1 MSVKVAKAEVADVQV
16 QVRAPATLFPRQQA
30 NLAARLTAPIQRLNV
45 RKGDSVA
52 SGQLLVLLQ
61 NQDLL
66 AQRGEAE
73 AALADAE
80 ASLQKVSAGT
90 LPTDIERAR
99 GQLASA
105 EAALHQAQTLYD
117 RRKQLFQ
124 EGAIPQRDLLASQT
138 EWTQAKS
145 SHEVARRSLELIETQ
160 SRDQDIRMAESRV
173 AQARAKLQWAEA
185 QLQFAE
191 LRSPFAGTITEQFLY
206 PGDMA
211 KPEVPVFTVM
221 DLSVVVARAQVPEAE
236 ASAIRNGQR
245 GLFASA
251 DSGDEAFE
259 GRVTVVNKA
268 VDTSRRTLEVWCEIP
283 NPQHR
288 LRAGVFGNLS
298 ILTANAPK
306 SVVVPLAAV
315 QFVEGTHRGTVM
327 VIDGQRLARKREIET
342 GEVFQGK
349 VQVVQGL
356 HPDETVI
363 IEGGYGLP
371 EGTAVRTEG
380 GKQP

>member
-30 NLAARLTAPIQRLNV
+30 NLSTRLTASIERLNV
-45 RKGDSVA
+45 RKGDDVA
-52 SGQLLVLLQ
+52 KGQILVVLQ
-61 NQDLL
+61 DQDLM
-66 AQRGEAE
+66 AQREEAE
-73 AALADAE
+73 ASLADAE

-99 GQLASA
+99 GQIVST
-105 EAALHQAQTLYD
+105 EAALHQAETLYE

-145 SHEVARRSLELIETQ
+145 NHEVARRSLELIETQ
-160 SRDQDIRMAESRV
+160 SRDKDIRIAESRV
-173 AQARAKLQWAEA
+173 AQARAKLHGAEA

-221 DLSVVVARAQVPEAE
+221 DLSIVVARAQVPEAE
-236 ASAIRNGQR
+236 ASAIHTGQR
-245 GLFASA
+245 ARFASA
-251 DSGDEAFE
+251 DFGDETFE
-259 GRVTVVNKA
+259 GRVTVVNRA
-268 VDTSRRTLEVWCEIP
+268 VDTSRRTVEVWCEIP
-283 NPQHR
+283 NPHR
-288 LRAGVFGNLS
+288 LRAGVFGNLA
-298 ILTANAPK
+298 IFTATVPK
-306 SVVVPLAAV
+306 SVVVPLAAI
-315 QFVEGTHRGTVM
+315 QFVEGTHQGTVM
-327 VIDGQRLARKREIET
+327 VVDAQGTAHRRDILA
-342 GEVFQGK
+342 GDVFQGR

-356 HPDETVI
+356 RPDETVI
-363 IEGGYGLP
+363 TEGGYGLP
-371 EGTAVRTEG
+371 EGTAVKVGG